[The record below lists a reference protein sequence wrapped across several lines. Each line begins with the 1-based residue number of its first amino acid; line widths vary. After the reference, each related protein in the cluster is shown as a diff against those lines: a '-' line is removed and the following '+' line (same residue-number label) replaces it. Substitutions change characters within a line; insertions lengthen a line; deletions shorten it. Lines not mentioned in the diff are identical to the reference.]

1 MIPSSPSLLFM
12 FMSLTPLV
20 SASFLGKDA
29 KTETNDHGDVIVKSS
44 SAKLKGQLPHG
55 YSPLSSDSTHL
66 LDPHLLHPL
75 IIGNQKVI
83 LFFFVCSLV
92 NESCDS

>member
-1 MIPSSPSLLFM
+1 M
-12 FMSLTPLV
+12 
-20 SASFLGKDA
+20 GKEG
-29 KTETNDHGDVIVKSS
+29 KTETNEHGDVVIKSS

-75 IIGNQKVI
+75 IIGSNNNQA
-83 LFFFVCSLV
+83 FFLNVKL
-92 NESCDS
+92 NT